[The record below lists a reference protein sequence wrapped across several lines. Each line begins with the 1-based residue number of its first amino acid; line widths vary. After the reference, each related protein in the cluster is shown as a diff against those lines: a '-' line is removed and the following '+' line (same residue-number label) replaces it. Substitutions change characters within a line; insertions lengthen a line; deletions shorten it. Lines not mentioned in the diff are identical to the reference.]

1 MTSTAAA
8 TRFSRPRFALLV
20 LAGVYPLI
28 TAILYAVF
36 PLTEEWEIWQRT
48 LVIAPLM
55 VSIMIWG
62 LIPGVQRMFRGF
74 LNPAPRCEGAA
85 GSFLSRNGL

>member
-1 MTSTAAA
+1 MTQP

-28 TAILYAVF
+28 TAILYVVF
-36 PLTEEWEIWQRT
+36 PLTEDWFIWQRT

-62 LIPGVQRMFRGF
+62 LIPGVQKAFGGF
-74 LNPAPRCEGAA
+74 INVRAGRPRE
-85 GSFLSRNGL
+85 